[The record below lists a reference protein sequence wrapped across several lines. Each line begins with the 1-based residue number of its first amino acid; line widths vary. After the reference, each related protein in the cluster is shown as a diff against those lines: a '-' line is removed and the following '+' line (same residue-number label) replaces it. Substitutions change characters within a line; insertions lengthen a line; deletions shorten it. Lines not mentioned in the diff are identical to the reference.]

1 MPQRYKKKKIIEKYY
16 EQLYANKLDNI
27 EEMDRFLEIY
37 SLPRCN
43 QEEIDNLNRLITSSE
58 NKKTGN
64 KSSGSGDFTG
74 ESYQPCK
81 EELIPI
87 LLKLFLKI
95 GEDRTLSDSFYEAT
109 VSLIPKPD
117 RYYKENTIVGQ
128 YLWWI

>member
-1 MPQRYKKKKIIEKYY
+1 
-16 EQLYANKLDNI
+16 
-27 EEMDRFLEIY
+27 MDRFLETY

-58 NKKTGN
+58 IEFVIFFKKFPEN
-64 KSSGSGDFTG
+64 KSSGSGDFIG
-74 ESYQPCK
+74 ESYEPCK

-128 YLWWI
+128 YL

>member
-1 MPQRYKKKKIIEKYY
+1 
-16 EQLYANKLDNI
+16 
-27 EEMDRFLEIY
+27 MDRFLEIY

-64 KSSGSGDFTG
+64 KSSGSGDFIG

-128 YLWWI
+128 YL